1 MILDPGQVKS
11 PAVRGASEA
20 DHAALLMAQA
30 LFARAAELAREG
42 RYDAAEAVLAGVAQD
57 QLPASQLLDLLA
69 RIRAQ
74 QGRIAEAQSL
84 WTEAL
89 RADPNNESY
98 REALGR
104 IARHSRTSLRTGVFL
119 IALTALAVL
128 LVLAGAWLAMGRMLR
143 EERKALIGE
152 AERLL
157 SRSGPEAAPTVKIQ
171 LAGVSQSSE
180 GNQVAI
186 RFESGLFLR
195 GAILT
200 TEAKTLLTALGR
212 QLEPHAGRV
221 AVRVVGR
228 TDNLPI
234 GDSPRYPDN
243 RSLALARADT
253 VVRHITQTA
262 NLPPSMFSLQG
273 NPGEFLHSNDT
284 PAERIRNRTVE
295 MKISANAR

>member
-1 MILDPGQVKS
+1 MILDPGQVK
-11 PAVRGASEA
+11 PP
-20 DHAALLMAQA
+20 ALLMAQA
-30 LFARAAELAREG
+30 LFARATELAREG

-57 QLPASQLLDLLA
+57 KLPATQLLDLLA

-128 LVLAGAWLAMGRMLR
+128 LVFAGAWLGMGRMLR
-143 EERKALIGE
+143 EERKAPMVE
-152 AERLL
+152 N
-157 SRSGPEAAPTVKIQ
+157 APTVKIQ
-171 LAGVSQSSE
+171 LAGLSQSSE
-180 GNQVAI
+180 GNHVVI
-186 RFESGLFLR
+186 HFESGLFSR

-200 TEAKTLLTALGR
+200 SEAKTLLTALGR

-221 AVRVVGR
+221 AVRVIGR

-234 GDSPRYPDN
+234 GYSPRYPDN

-262 NLPPSMFSLQG
+262 DLPPSMFSLQG
-273 NPGEFLHSNDT
+273 NPGEFLHSNDS
-284 PAERIRNRTVE
+284 PAERLRNRTVE
-295 MKISANAR
+295 MKISANAK